1 MNQNRFPDDEFLQLV
16 DKVSRSVPNDVRYR
30 KADELAES
38 RARLAD
44 THETVTLEA
53 VGQSAE
59 GEPIELMRIGSGP
72 IPLLFIGTP
81 HPGEVLGTLTI
92 EHIAQQ
98 LLEDG
103 DLASE
108 FDNCT
113 CLFLQVCDPDGYRLN
128 EPWFDREH
136 TPTNHVLYHYRPAF
150 PEQPIWSFP
159 VKYKDYTYHNPCPEC
174 QALMEVIE
182 RYLPVYVNEFH
193 NGEVMNCFGFSSF
206 ESSNP
211 RLKEYLSNLAES
223 IGTGFRDLFQ
233 PATTANRYDRLVAE
247 GEETPESEIFLGAG
261 TWEYLN
267 RKRLGSDW
275 FCFELPYWRF
285 ERIAKEGDFDSEYEL
300 REVRQE
306 SLDTRERATRCMLPH
321 YETVSNLPGAG
332 TNPSVQRLLRAVD
345 ERLRMFPLEKYP
357 SYRKALDDLEERK
370 ATHSETYLA
379 LGLSVYYNTRT
390 VGILWRAADMM
401 GVDEAAAELR
411 EVVARHLEYLT
422 QEYSVIPIHE
432 LVRIQTA
439 SALVSMK
446 MSVDYLLNFVTD

>member
-1 MNQNRFPDDEFLQLV
+1 MTQNRFPDDDFLQLV
-16 DKVSRSVPNDVRYR
+16 DRISHSVPKDVRYR
-30 KADELAES
+30 KADELADS

-44 THETVTLEA
+44 AYETVTLET
-53 VGQSAE
+53 VGRSVE

-72 IPLLFIGTP
+72 IPVVFIGTP

-92 EHIAQQ
+92 EHIARQ

-103 DLASE
+103 DLALA
-108 FDNCT
+108 FDTCT
-113 CLFLQVCDPDGYRLN
+113 FLFLQVCDPDGYRLN
-128 EPWFDREH
+128 EPWFDGEH

-174 QALMEVIE
+174 QALIEVIE

-211 RLKEYLSNLAES
+211 RFKEYLSNLAES
-223 IGTGFRDLFQ
+223 IGTDFREIYQIF
-233 PATTANRYDRLVAE
+233 TSEMRYDRMVAE
-247 GEETPESEIFLGAG
+247 GEERPESEMFCGAG
-261 TWEYLN
+261 TYEYLN

-275 FCFELPYWRF
+275 FSFEMPYWKF
-285 ERIAKEGDFDSEYEL
+285 DRIRKEGGAESDYAL
-300 REVRQE
+300 REVRLK
-306 SLDTRERATRCMLPH
+306 SLDTHERATRCMLPH
-321 YETVSNLPGAG
+321 YETASNLPGAG

-370 ATHSETYLA
+370 ATHFEIYLA

-390 VGILWRAADMM
+390 VGMLWRAADLM
-401 GVDEAAAELR
+401 GVDEAAAELK
-411 EVVARHLEYLT
+411 EVVERHLEYLT